1 STPFLFLVP
10 CSCYLDHRDLH
21 SFPTR
26 RSSDLPMIGRDAF
39 QETDIVGITLPITKK
54 NYLVEDVTDLADI
67 VAEAMAIAV
76 EGRPGPVLIDV
87 PKDVQNQ
94 KIEWH
99 GAQASAAPRAG
110 ARGQGGPLTP
120 RASAGSPGSVEDGV
134 RQ

>member
-39 QETDIVGITLPITKK
+39 QETDIVGITLPITKQ

-76 EGRPGPVLIDV
+76 EGRPGP
-87 PKDVQNQ
+87 
-94 KIEWH
+94 
-99 GAQASAAPRAG
+99 
-110 ARGQGGPLTP
+110 PLRSEEHTSELQSHLNLVC
-120 RASAGSPGSVEDGV
+120 RLLPGKKTIYTTL
-134 RQ
+134 